1 VNLKALVQAA
11 LILYIVFGS
20 HPLAHHVLV
29 GGFLVARSIRMGVMR
44 GIILQGMEN
53 GACIMAVFCSLHK
66 VLDLHGERVTLT
78 ERR

>member
-1 VNLKALVQAA
+1 
-11 LILYIVFGS
+11 
-20 HPLAHHVLV
+20 
-29 GGFLVARSIRMGVMR
+29 
-44 GIILQGMEN
+44 MEN